1 MTSYFSSKV
10 VLVGLTAVGLTALCS
25 AQTPKIIYDNTTDY
39 QGQIFYTEN
48 EFGDQIKFSTALTER
63 VLTSIKFEYY
73 LASGANGDE
82 TAQLKLY
89 RNDGENGAP
98 GYLLYDTGPFSI
110 SSGVSGYN
118 FVTLGDLA
126 LPVQDGLTWTV
137 LFGGVS
143 STETA
148 GLLVYGTPTV
158 GTSFDDFWEKSG
170 GVWGTKTIPSV
181 VANFG
186 AQIMAIP
193 EPSTLHLMLLGG
205 LAGVGWFWRRNAR

>member
-1 MTSYFSSKV
+1 MTRYLSSKV
-10 VLVGLTAVGLTALCS
+10 VLVGLTAVGLSVICQ
-25 AQTPKIIYDNTTDY
+25 AQTPNIIYDNTIDY

-63 VLTSIKFEYY
+63 VITSIKFEYY
-73 LASGANGDE
+73 LASGASGDE
-82 TAQLKLY
+82 TAQLRLY
-89 RNDGENGAP
+89 RNDGSAGEP
-98 GYLLYDTGPFSI
+98 EYLLYDTGAFSI
-110 SSGVSGYN
+110 SSGASGFNY
-118 FVTLGDLA
+118 VTLDDLA
-126 LPVQDGLTWTV
+126 LSVQDGLTWTV

-170 GVWGTKTIPSV
+170 GVWGTKTFPTV

-193 EPSTLHLMLLGG
+193 EPATVQLMILGG
-205 LAGVGWFWRRNAR
+205 LVGLGCFWRRNSR